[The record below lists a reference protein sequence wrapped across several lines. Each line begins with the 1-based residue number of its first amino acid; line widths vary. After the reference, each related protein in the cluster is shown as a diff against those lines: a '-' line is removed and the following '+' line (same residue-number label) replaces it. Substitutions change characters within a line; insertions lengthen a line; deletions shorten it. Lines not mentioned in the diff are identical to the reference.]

1 MVIDKG
7 CPEHCMIGA
16 LKLRPSSY
24 SVKDSNIGQVWRVG
38 WKVEGSNRAA
48 GIGFFF
54 LEVSVKYNLSFLIS
68 ICSSFHA
75 RDVIFD

>member
-1 MVIDKG
+1 
-7 CPEHCMIGA
+7 MIGA
-16 LKLRPSSY
+16 LKLRPSSD

-54 LEVSVKYNLSFLIS
+54 SKSPLNITCHFSFPFVYLFML
-68 ICSSFHA
+68 CQEFLWENYP
-75 RDVIFD
+75 DL